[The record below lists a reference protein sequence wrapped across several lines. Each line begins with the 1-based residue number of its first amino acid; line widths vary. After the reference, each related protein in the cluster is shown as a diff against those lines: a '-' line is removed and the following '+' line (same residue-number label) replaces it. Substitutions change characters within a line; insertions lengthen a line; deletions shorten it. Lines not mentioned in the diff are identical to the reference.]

1 MKTDILIS
9 DPVHIHR
16 RNFSSLFEYLDKSS
30 IRYKECF
37 HAKHLRN
44 TRVRECYHQEELT
57 DYIEGLKALESKEI
71 VKFEFQGIALRKIV
85 EYELLGEMIAGYS
98 SGYKYLN
105 GEDFIRYAYQNHYSL
120 LITSYAL
127 AIYWVDFW
135 SNSISREKYRYAI
148 IFSGASITTRALTK
162 CCELMPT
169 EPVLV
174 ESFFTGAHYYL
185 ENRYSPLPNKS
196 DVRFFRDSTEN
207 IDSAKWK
214 LSSEYLSCVSSR
226 NKNVKQPADAISHLE
241 SNGYVLISCQV
252 INDYSL
258 LNSAYPKIASTEFY
272 LSIIQD
278 ILDKTDLDVFV
289 KVHPWERVKLAREIS
304 LTEEVIRDFANEL
317 PEDTRCRVK
326 LIESENLSQLIE
338 GCSAFITICSQS
350 ALEAVFLGKK
360 PIVSSSAFY
369 ASKGFCY
376 EFFDPAEVVS
386 HILSEE
392 YSSEICLS
400 EYDNFINFMNFCMHD
415 CLIEEKLTV
424 ASSQKLSRVLN
435 GCVSHRPKTTT
446 AKVEHQEYKYLIER
460 NFIKRN
466 IFKILERPEQILID
480 ARVIFKALIKKIA

>member
-1 MKTDILIS
+1 M
-9 DPVHIHR
+9 
-16 RNFSSLFEYLDKSS
+16 DKNS

-37 HAKHLRN
+37 HAKDLRN
-44 TRVRECYHQEELT
+44 IKIRDCNQRDELVE
-57 DYIEGLKALESKEI
+57 YIDRLKDLESQEI
-71 VKFEFQGIALRKIV
+71 IELECQGITLRKIV
-85 EYELLGEMIAGYS
+85 EYELLGEMIAEGMS
-98 SGYKYLN
+98 SYKYLN
-105 GEDFIRYAYQNHYSL
+105 SEDLIKCAYQNHYSL
-120 LITSYAL
+120 LVTSYAL
-127 AIYWVDFW
+127 AIYWVDYW
-135 SNSISREKYRYAI
+135 LNSISREKYRYAI

-241 SNGYVLISCQV
+241 SNGYALISCQV

-258 LNSAYPKIASTEFY
+258 LNSRYPKRASTDTY
-272 LSIIQD
+272 LSIIKE
-278 ILDKTDLDVFV
+278 ILDKTELDVFV
-289 KVHPWERVKLAREIS
+289 KVHPWERVKLACEVS
-304 LTEEVIRDFANEL
+304 LTEEVIRDFTSEL

-392 YSSEICLS
+392 YSSEICLT
-400 EYDNFINFMNFCMHD
+400 EYDKFISFMNFCMHD
-415 CLIEEKLTV
+415 SLIEEKLT
-424 ASSQKLSRVLN
+424 ANSLQKLSRVLS
-435 GCVSHRPKTTT
+435 GCISHRSKTI
-446 AKVEHQEYKYLIER
+446 AVKVDYLEYKYLVER
-460 NFIKRN
+460 NFIRRN
-466 IFKILERPEQILID
+466 VFKILERPGQILID
-480 ARVIFKALIKKIA
+480 ARVVFKALIKKIA